1 MCGGIHL
8 YALSDKSVS
17 NVFLIKFLRLQKII
31 YICKRLSYL
40 LHLCLRWPAPGRMW
54 RSHYRLNHTKRA
66 LGGKRESRHIEG
78 VYFDALFETHRN
90 LANLRYCSLEL
101 SNGRCPGC
109 DLYHSLWRILPA
121 RTLPVRAQGVSIPI
135 RIVGAPKLER
145 YTFISAWALTLSV
158 QLW

>member
-1 MCGGIHL
+1 MLEATRAGL
-8 YALSDKSVS
+8 
-17 NVFLIKFLRLQKII
+17 LIVMFFKAC
-31 YICKRLSYL
+31 Y
-40 LHLCLRWPAPGRMW
+40 
-54 RSHYRLNHTKRA
+54 TKRA
-66 LGGKRESRHIEG
+66 LGGKRESRHIEGVYFDALFETHRNLANLQG

-121 RTLPVRAQGVSIPI
+121 RTIPVRAQGVSIPI
-135 RIVGAPKLER
+135 IIIVGAPKQER

-158 QLW
+158 QLQ

>member
-90 LANLRYCSLEL
+90 LANLRIKVLNL
-101 SNGRCPGC
+101 ATV
-109 DLYHSLWRILPA
+109 DA
-121 RTLPVRAQGVSIPI
+121 RGVIYITAFGVSCQPELYPFGHKGFLYLY
-135 RIVGAPKLER
+135 IVGMPKLER

-158 QLW
+158 QLQ

>member
-1 MCGGIHL
+1 MQT
-8 YALSDKSVS
+8 ALIPFAFMLEVTRAGQ
-17 NVFLIKFLRLQKII
+17 NV
-31 YICKRLSYL
+31 
-40 LHLCLRWPAPGRMW
+40 
-54 RSHYRLNHTKRA
+54 HYRLNHTKRA

-121 RTLPVRAQGVSIPI
+121 RTISVRAQGVSIPI
-135 RIVGAPKLER
+135 YSRYAKAGTIYIHIGVGSDVVCS
-145 YTFISAWALTLSV
+145 TTIGSARASMRGTDNRTDSRFFYALLKSKFN
-158 QLW
+158 

>member
-1 MCGGIHL
+1 MLEATRAGL
-8 YALSDKSVS
+8 
-17 NVFLIKFLRLQKII
+17 LIVMFFKAC
-31 YICKRLSYL
+31 Y
-40 LHLCLRWPAPGRMW
+40 
-54 RSHYRLNHTKRA
+54 TKRA

-121 RTLPVRAQGVSIPI
+121 RTIPVRAQGFLYLLFYYNSRCAKAGAIYIHIGVGSDVVCSTTIGSARASMRGTDNRTDSRFFYALYI
-135 RIVGAPKLER
+135 R
-145 YTFISAWALTLSV
+145 
-158 QLW
+158 

>member
-1 MCGGIHL
+1 MLEATRAGL
-8 YALSDKSVS
+8 
-17 NVFLIKFLRLQKII
+17 LIVMFFKAC
-31 YICKRLSYL
+31 Y
-40 LHLCLRWPAPGRMW
+40 
-54 RSHYRLNHTKRA
+54 TKRA

-135 RIVGAPKLER
+135 YSRYAKAGTIYIHIGTVRIVGD
-145 YTFISAWALTLSV
+145 LTN
-158 QLW
+158 

>member
-1 MCGGIHL
+1 MLEATRAGL
-8 YALSDKSVS
+8 
-17 NVFLIKFLRLQKII
+17 LIVMFFKAC
-31 YICKRLSYL
+31 Y
-40 LHLCLRWPAPGRMW
+40 
-54 RSHYRLNHTKRA
+54 TKRA

-121 RTLPVRAQGVSIPI
+121 RTIPVRAQGVSIPI
-135 RIVGAPKLER
+135 IIIVGAPKQER

-158 QLW
+158 RL